1 MTDVAQRK
9 ATKPGGAG
17 GFLRR
22 RRAPRASLERQER
35 RFGYG
40 LVAPGVLVLAAITAY
55 PLIYNAWNSFH
66 NVNYLSPP
74 VGSFAGISNYK
85 EMFTDN
91 LFVPSL
97 VRTLAFTVVS
107 VAIELVAGLALAL
120 ALDKPFRG
128 RALAR
133 AAVFIPWAV
142 PTVVSA
148 ELWKTMFDPR
158 QGFVNYTLTA
168 LHLPLGHTTWLDG
181 QWTAWIAI
189 FIADAWKNVPF
200 MAIILLAGLQVIPR
214 DMYEAARIDGAGPW
228 QSFRRLTLPLL
239 KPALMVALV
248 FRTLSAFLI
257 FDIVYIMTGGG
268 PGNATNVLAYLNYSA
283 FINNS
288 DFGYGG
294 AVSVMLVVI
303 ALAIAGIY
311 VRVFRTDY
319 EVTQ

>member
-1 MTDVAQRK
+1 MTGIAERK
-9 ATKPGGAG
+9 TLPAGGAG
-17 GFLRR
+17 GRLRR
-22 RRAPRASLERQER
+22 RRAPGGSLESQLH
-35 RFGYG
+35 RFGYA
-40 LVAPGVLVLAAITAY
+40 LVAPAVIVLLAITAY
-55 PLIYNAWNSFH
+55 PLLHNVWNSFH
-66 NVNYLSPP
+66 NVNYLNPP
-74 VGSFAGISNYK
+74 VGSFAGVSNYK
-85 EMFTDN
+85 TMFTDN

-97 VRTLAFTVVS
+97 VRTVAFMIVS
-107 VAIELVAGLALAL
+107 VALELVAGLALAL

-128 RALAR
+128 RGIVR
-133 AAVFIPWAV
+133 AAIFIPWAV

-148 ELWKTMFDPR
+148 QVWATMFDPR

-168 LHLPLGHTTWLDG
+168 LHLPLAHTTWLDQ
-181 QWTAWIAI
+181 QWTAWTAI
-189 FIADAWKNVPF
+189 FMADAWKNVPF

-228 QSFRRLTLPLL
+228 QTFWRLTIPLL
-239 KPALMVALV
+239 KPALLVALV

-257 FDIVYIMTGGG
+257 FDIVYVMTGGG

-283 FINNS
+283 FISNS

-294 AVSVMLVVI
+294 AVSVALVVMAMLI
-303 ALAIAGIY
+303 AAVY

>member
-1 MTDVAQRK
+1 MTGIAERK
-9 ATKPGGAG
+9 TLPAGGAG
-17 GFLRR
+17 GRLRR
-22 RRAPRASLERQER
+22 RRAPGGSLESQLH
-35 RFGYG
+35 RFGYA
-40 LVAPGVLVLAAITAY
+40 LVAPAVIVLLAITAY
-55 PLIYNAWNSFH
+55 PLLYNVWNSFH
-66 NVNYLSPP
+66 NVNYLNPP
-74 VGSFAGISNYK
+74 VGSFAGVSNYK
-85 EMFTDN
+85 TMFTDN

-97 VRTLAFTVVS
+97 VRTVAFMIVS
-107 VAIELVAGLALAL
+107 VALELVAGLALAL

-128 RALAR
+128 RGIVR
-133 AAVFIPWAV
+133 AAIFIPWAV

-148 ELWKTMFDPR
+148 QVWATMFDPR

-168 LHLPLGHTTWLDG
+168 LHLPLAHTTWLDQ
-181 QWTAWIAI
+181 QWTAWTAI
-189 FIADAWKNVPF
+189 FMADAWKNVPF

-228 QSFRRLTLPLL
+228 QTFWRLTIPLL
-239 KPALMVALV
+239 KPALLVALV

-257 FDIVYIMTGGG
+257 FDIVYVMTGGG

-283 FINNS
+283 FISNS

-294 AVSVMLVVI
+294 AVSVALVVMAMLI
-303 ALAIAGIY
+303 AAVY